1 LAQASSKAF
10 AARDQAAKTHFTMR
24 RIALVLALMMV
35 AAPALAARYV
45 SLRSDKAFLREGPTY
60 QHRVLFIY
68 KRKDYPL
75 QILSAYESWR
85 RVRDVDGTTGWMSQT
100 MLSDQRTVL
109 VVGKGTAVLHAAADG
124 ASSIVAKAEPG
135 VVAKLRAC
143 KPQFCQITVSGE
155 KGWIDRTRIWGVD
168 AGEIVN

>member
-1 LAQASSKAF
+1 
-10 AARDQAAKTHFTMR
+10 MR
-24 RIALVLALMMV
+24 RIALVLALVMV
-35 AAPALAARYV
+35 AGPASAARYV

-75 QILSAYESWR
+75 QVLSVYESWR
-85 RVRDVDGTTGWMSQT
+85 KVRDVDGTVGWMSQT

-109 VVGKGTAVLHAAADG
+109 VTGHGTAVLHAAADG
-124 ASSIVAKAEPG
+124 GSSIVAKAEPG

-143 KPQFCQITVSGE
+143 KPQFCEIIADSQ

-168 AGEIVN
+168 AGEIIN

>member
-1 LAQASSKAF
+1 
-10 AARDQAAKTHFTMR
+10 MR

-35 AAPALAARYV
+35 TGPVSAARYV

-60 QHRVLFIY
+60 QHRILFVY

-75 QILSAYESWR
+75 QLLSGYESWR
-85 RVRDVDGTTGWMSQT
+85 KVRDADGTTGWMSQT

-109 VVGKGTAVLHAAADG
+109 VVGKGTAALHAGADEG
-124 ASSIVAKAEPG
+124 SSVVAKAEPG
-135 VVAKLRAC
+135 VVAKLKAC
-143 KPQFCQITVSGE
+143 KPQFCEIAASGQ

-168 AGEIVN
+168 AGELIN